1 MGSAGQRVQ
10 CFSVYRELV
19 SEWIGLKE
27 KLHEAEHH
35 SRIRAAPDGSRCLDG
50 ARVSSQLPK
59 LPDKKVVPPVMALR
73 PRDRMETVR
82 NVRGDQPRRTQ
93 HSIKPREPDLLLVVE
108 RTQEPQERWPDG

>member
-1 MGSAGQRVQ
+1 VRDSQ

-27 KLHEAEHH
+27 KLHEAEYH

-59 LPDKKVVPPVMALR
+59 LPDKKSRAPGDGTQASGPNGNGEQR
-73 PRDRMETVR
+73 PWR
-82 NVRGDQPRRTQ
+82 PARRTQ